1 VSERSALTVAFDVLP
16 LAGPRTGVG
25 VCCEQLLRALAG
37 RDDLDVTAFAVA
49 RRAAALRA
57 LVPSGVR
64 FCSAAIPTRI
74 AHLAWRL
81 ARRPTIESVAGR
93 VEVVHGTN
101 FAVPP
106 TRRAAAVLTV
116 NDVTPWRFP
125 ELCAPASRSY
135 PKLVVSAV
143 RRGAFVHTASRHVA
157 GELSELIG
165 IPLESIT
172 VIPYGLPPVQ
182 APALDRAAGG
192 GGPDGPAGGG
202 GPEDPPGAALSDR
215 AAGVGPYV
223 LAISTIEPRKDY
235 PGLVRAFAE
244 IAGSHPDLRLVIAG
258 AEGRGSAA
266 LDEAVAASGVGERVV
281 RLGYVDDALR
291 SSLLAGARAL
301 AYPSLY
307 EGFGFP
313 PLEAMAAGVP
323 VVTTAGGALPEIV
336 GDGAIVVPVRDTAAL
351 AGALEQVLS
360 DATLR
365 AALVQRGRAQAA
377 RYSWDG
383 CAAAMFDLYTRAAAS
398 RG

>member
-1 VSERSALTVAFDVLP
+1 VSERSPLTVAFDVLP
-16 LAGPRTGVG
+16 LAGARTGVG
-25 VCCEQLLRALAG
+25 VCCEQLLRTLAD
-37 RDDLDVTAFAVA
+37 RHDVEMTAFAIA

-57 LVPSGVR
+57 VVPSGVR

-74 AHLAWRL
+74 AHMGWRL
-81 ARRPTIESVAGR
+81 AGRPTIESVAGN

-106 TRRAAAVLTV
+106 ARQAAAVVTV

-125 ELCAPASRSY
+125 ELCAPASLAY

-143 RRGAFVHTASRHVA
+143 RRGAFVHTASHHVA
-157 GELSELIG
+157 GELSELVGVPI
-165 IPLESIT
+165 ESIT

-182 APALDRAAGG
+182 APATGG
-192 GGPDGPAGGG
+192 GVPGGG
-202 GPEDPPGAALSDR
+202 VPGEAT
-215 AAGVGPYV
+215 AGGPYV

-244 IAGSHPDLRLVIAG
+244 IATSHPGLRLVIAG
-258 AEGRGSAA
+258 AEGRGSPA
-266 LDEAVAASGVGERVV
+266 LDEAIVASGLGERIV
-281 RLGYVDDALR
+281 RLGYVADVVR

-351 AGALEQVLS
+351 ADALDQVLS
-360 DATLR
+360 DEAVR

-377 RYSWDG
+377 RYSWDA
-383 CAAAMFDLYTRAAAS
+383 CAAAMSDLYARAAAS

>member
-1 VSERSALTVAFDVLP
+1 
-16 LAGPRTGVG
+16 
-25 VCCEQLLRALAG
+25 
-37 RDDLDVTAFAVA
+37 
-49 RRAAALRA
+49 
-57 LVPSGVR
+57 
-64 FCSAAIPTRI
+64 
-74 AHLAWRL
+74 
-81 ARRPTIESVAGR
+81 
-93 VEVVHGTN
+93 
-101 FAVPP
+101 
-106 TRRAAAVLTV
+106 
-116 NDVTPWRFP
+116 
-125 ELCAPASRSY
+125 
-135 PKLVVSAV
+135 
-143 RRGAFVHTASRHVA
+143 
-157 GELSELIG
+157 
-165 IPLESIT
+165 
-172 VIPYGLPPVQ
+172 
-182 APALDRAAGG
+182 
-192 GGPDGPAGGG
+192 
-202 GPEDPPGAALSDR
+202 
-215 AAGVGPYV
+215 
-223 LAISTIEPRKDY
+223 
-235 PGLVRAFAE
+235 
-244 IAGSHPDLRLVIAG
+244 
-258 AEGRGSAA
+258 
-266 LDEAVAASGVGERVV
+266 VAASGVGERVV

>member
-1 VSERSALTVAFDVLP
+1 VSERSLLTVAFDVLP

-25 VCCEQLLRALAG
+25 VCCEQLVRALAE
-37 RDDLDVTAFAVA
+37 RDDLDVTAYAIA

-57 LVPSGVR
+57 VMPSGVR
-64 FCSAAIPTRI
+64 FSSAPIPTRI

-81 ARRPTIESVAGR
+81 AGRPTIESVAGS
-93 VEVVHGTN
+93 VDVVHGTN

-106 TRRAAAVLTV
+106 ARRAASVVTV

-125 ELCAPASRSY
+125 ELCAPASLAY
-135 PKLVVSAV
+135 PQLVVSAV
-143 RRGAFVHTASRHVA
+143 RRGALVHTPSRSVA
-157 GELSELIG
+157 GELSELIDV
-165 IPLESIT
+165 PLETMT

-182 APALDRAAGG
+182 SAAAGG
-192 GGPDGPAGGG
+192 AVPCQ
-202 GPEDPPGAALSDR
+202 AAVHGS
-215 AAGVGPYV
+215 YV

-244 IAGSHPDLRLVIAG
+244 IAESHPGLRLVIAG
-258 AEGRGSAA
+258 AEGRGSPA
-266 LDEAVAASGVGERVV
+266 LDGAVAATGLGERVV
-281 RLGYVDDALR
+281 RLGYVDDAVR
-291 SSLLAGARAL
+291 SALLAGARAL

-336 GDGAIVVPVRDTAAL
+336 GDGALVVPVRDTAAL

-360 DATLR
+360 DETLR
-365 AALVQRGRAQAA
+365 ASLVQRGRAQAA
-377 RYSWDG
+377 RYSWEA
-383 CAAAMFDLYTRAAAS
+383 CAAAMFDLYRRAAAS